1 MQPEP
6 YKAPEQQALRALY
19 TVQGHKERPV
29 AQERQEPYKVHPEAP
44 VLQAQQELPEQQ
56 VQQELQVQPWALSE
70 PQELKE
76 KELQV
81 QPRVLL
87 EPQELQA
94 QA

>member
-29 AQERQEPYKVHPEAP
+29 AQERQEPYKVQPEAQ
-44 VLQAQQELPEQQ
+44 VLQALQALPEQQ
-56 VQQELQVQPWALSE
+56 VQQELQVQPRALSK

-76 KELQV
+76 LQV
-81 QPRVLL
+81 LPRVLS

>member
-6 YKAPEQQALRALY
+6 YKAQAQQALRALY

-29 AQERQEPYKVHPEAP
+29 AQERQEPYKVLPEVL
-44 VLQAQQELPEQQ
+44 VLQAQQALQEQQ
-56 VQQELQVQPWALSE
+56 MQQELQVQPWVLSE

-76 KELQV
+76 PQV
-81 QPRVLL
+81 QPRVLS